1 MNRSSRCAGVFP
13 GNLVEAGKIQIA
25 AIHDIDG
32 PRLEDQLV
40 ADIDIVDFSRCD
52 DHHGRNISMQIQK
65 GVESRLVPFTAN
77 QLDIAAMISS
87 LVYHRLCSEICL

>member
-1 MNRSSRCAGVFP
+1 
-13 GNLVEAGKIQIA
+13 
-25 AIHDIDG
+25 
-32 PRLEDQLV
+32 
-40 ADIDIVDFSRCD
+40 
-52 DHHGRNISMQIQK
+52 MQIQK